1 MDPLEEKIRKK
12 FTSIKAGSKKL
23 LETNIIHSIEVKEK
37 IAYIQLL
44 FSTELNNSKLLD
56 SEQQKDLQKKISSA
70 LLELEEIEDTRFSK
84 SVSSEE
90 AQTKSRANR
99 TIPAQ
104 ANPQNTSLLQNYK
117 NIIVVASGKGGVGK
131 STVALNLA
139 LALHKLGY
147 STALFDADIY
157 GPSIPM
163 MTGTRNIRLTTH
175 QEKLAPLEK
184 FGIEFISIGNLV
196 KEGDSIVWRGP
207 MVHQAIH
214 QMIRDTLWGGGDF
227 MIIDLP
233 PGTGDVQISISQI
246 LKVRAAVIVS
256 TPQDLA
262 LIDARRAMVMFE
274 KVDIPIMGIVENM
287 SSFICPKCGEETA
300 IFGTGGAQEESKNLE
315 MSFLGK
321 IPLDLRIRQS
331 GDKGV
336 PLMSL
341 NKTSSEIRPNKT
353 SPNKAS
359 PNKKNLCEFSA
370 LEESYLTLAQNVIK
384 QNKLLN

>member
-1 MDPLEEKIRKK
+1 MDPLEEKIRKQ
-12 FTSIKAGSKKL
+12 FASIKVGGKKL
-23 LETNIIHSIEVKEK
+23 LETSIVHSVEVKEK

-44 FSTELNNSKLLD
+44 FS
-56 SEQQKDLQKKISSA
+56 SEQINSQQQKNLQKKISPA
-70 LLELEEIEDTRFSK
+70 LLKLKEIEDIRFTK
-84 SVSSEE
+84 SASSEE
-90 AQTKSRANR
+90 AQTKLQANR
-99 TIPAQ
+99 KVQPQ
-104 ANPQNTSLLQNYK
+104 ANPQNTTLLQNYK

-139 LALHKLGY
+139 LALHKLGQ

-163 MTGTRNIRLTTH
+163 MTGTRNIRLTTR
-175 QEKLAPLEK
+175 QEKLVPLEK
-184 FGIEFISIGNLV
+184 FGIEFVSIGHLV

-214 QMIRDTLWGGGDF
+214 QMLRDTLWSGGDF

-233 PGTGDVQISISQI
+233 PGTGDVQISISQM
-246 LKVRAAVIVS
+246 LQVKAAVIVS
-256 TPQDLA
+256 TSQDLA

-274 KVDIPIMGIVENM
+274 KVDIPLMGIVENM

-300 IFGTGGAQEESKNLE
+300 IFGTGGAEKESKNLE

-321 IPLDLRIRQS
+321 IPLDLKIRES

-341 NKTSSEIRPNKT
+341 NKVSL
-353 SPNKAS
+353 NKAKLD
-359 PNKKNLCEFSA
+359 KKNLHEFSA
-370 LEESYLTLAQNVIK
+370 LEESYLTLAKNVIK
-384 QNKLLN
+384 QTYLLN

>member
-1 MDPLEEKIRKK
+1 MDPLEEKIRKQ
-12 FTSIKAGSKKL
+12 FASIKVGGKKL
-23 LETNIIHSIEVKEK
+23 LETNIVHSVEVKEK

-44 FSTELNNSKLLD
+44 FS
-56 SEQQKDLQKKISSA
+56 SEQINSQQQKNLQKKISPA
-70 LLELEEIEDTRFSK
+70 LLKLKEIEDIRFTK
-84 SVSSEE
+84 SASSEE
-90 AQTKSRANR
+90 AQTKLQANR
-99 TIPAQ
+99 KVQPQ
-104 ANPQNTSLLQNYK
+104 ANPQNTTLLQNYK

-139 LALHKLGY
+139 LALHKLGQ

-163 MTGTRNIRLTTH
+163 MTGTRNIRLTTR
-175 QEKLAPLEK
+175 QEKLVPLEK
-184 FGIEFISIGNLV
+184 FGIEFVSIGHLV

-214 QMIRDTLWGGGDF
+214 QMLRDTLWSGGDF

-233 PGTGDVQISISQI
+233 PGTGDVQISISQM
-246 LKVRAAVIVS
+246 LQVKAAVIVS
-256 TPQDLA
+256 TSQDLA

-274 KVDIPIMGIVENM
+274 KVDIPLMGIVENM

-300 IFGTGGAQEESKNLE
+300 IFGTGGAEKESKNLE

-321 IPLDLRIRQS
+321 IPLDLKIRES

-341 NKTSSEIRPNKT
+341 NKANLNKV
-353 SPNKAS
+353 S
-359 PNKKNLCEFSA
+359 
-370 LEESYLTLAQNVIK
+370 
-384 QNKLLN
+384 

>member
-1 MDPLEEKIRKK
+1 MDPLEEKIRKQ
-12 FTSIKAGSKKL
+12 FASIKTGNKEL
-23 LETNIIHSIEVKEK
+23 LETDIIHSIEVKEK

-44 FSTELNNSKLLD
+44 FSNEQLNSQ
-56 SEQQKDLQKKISSA
+56 QQKDLQKKISSA
-70 LLELEEIEDTRFSK
+70 LLKLEEIEDIRFSI
-84 SVSSEE
+84 SDNPEE
-90 AQTKSRANR
+90 AQAKSQANR
-99 TIPAQ
+99 KAQPQ
-104 ANPQNTSLLQNYK
+104 ANPQNTTLLQNYK

-139 LALHKLGY
+139 LALHKLGQ

-163 MTGTRNIRLTTH
+163 MTGTRNIRLTTS
-175 QEKLAPLEK
+175 QEKLVPLEK
-184 FGIEFISIGNLV
+184 FGIEFVSIGHLV

-214 QMIRDTLWGGGDF
+214 QMLRDTLWSGGDF

-233 PGTGDVQISISQI
+233 PGTGDVQISISQM
-246 LKVRAAVIVS
+246 LQVRAAIIVC

-274 KVDIPIMGIVENM
+274 KVDIPLMGIVENM

-300 IFGTGGAQEESKNLE
+300 IFGTGGAEKESKNLE

-321 IPLDLRIRQS
+321 IPLDLKIRES

-341 NKTSSEIRPNKT
+341 NKANLNKV
-353 SPNKAS
+353 SLNKAKLD
-359 PNKKNLCEFSA
+359 KKNLHEFSA
-370 LEESYLTLAQNVIK
+370 LEESYLALAKNVIK
-384 QNKLLN
+384 QNSKI

>member
-1 MDPLEEKIRKK
+1 MDPLEEKIRKQ
-12 FTSIKAGSKKL
+12 FASIKVGGKKL
-23 LETNIIHSIEVKEK
+23 LETNIVHSVEVKEK

-44 FSTELNNSKLLD
+44 FS
-56 SEQQKDLQKKISSA
+56 SEQINSQQQKNLQKKISPA
-70 LLELEEIEDTRFSK
+70 LLKLKEIEDIRFTK
-84 SVSSEE
+84 SASSEE
-90 AQTKSRANR
+90 AQTKLQANR
-99 TIPAQ
+99 KVQPQ
-104 ANPQNTSLLQNYK
+104 ANPQNTTLLQNYK

-139 LALHKLGY
+139 LALHKLGQ

-163 MTGTRNIRLTTH
+163 MTGTRNIRLTTR
-175 QEKLAPLEK
+175 QEKLVPLEK
-184 FGIEFISIGNLV
+184 FGIEFVSIGHLV

-214 QMIRDTLWGGGDF
+214 QMLRDTLWSGGDF

-233 PGTGDVQISISQI
+233 PGTGDVQISISQM
-246 LKVRAAVIVS
+246 LQVKAAVIVS
-256 TPQDLA
+256 TSQDLA

-274 KVDIPIMGIVENM
+274 KVDIPLMGIVENM

-300 IFGTGGAQEESKNLE
+300 IFGTGGAEKESKNLE

-321 IPLDLRIRQS
+321 IPLDLKIRES

-341 NKTSSEIRPNKT
+341 NKVSL
-353 SPNKAS
+353 NKAKLD
-359 PNKKNLCEFSA
+359 KKNLHEFSA
-370 LEESYLTLAQNVIK
+370 LEESYLTLAKNVIK
-384 QNKLLN
+384 QTYLLN

>member
-1 MDPLEEKIRKK
+1 MDPLEEKIRKQ
-12 FTSIKAGSKKL
+12 FVSIKVGGKKL
-23 LETNIIHSIEVKEK
+23 LETNIVHSIEVKEK

-44 FSTELNNSKLLD
+44 FS
-56 SEQQKDLQKKISSA
+56 SEQLNSQQQKNLQKKISPA
-70 LLELEEIEDTRFSK
+70 LLKLKEIEDVRFTK
-84 SVSSEE
+84 SASSEE
-90 AQTKSRANR
+90 AQTKLQANR
-99 TIPAQ
+99 KVQPQ
-104 ANPQNTSLLQNYK
+104 ANPQNTTLLQNYK

-139 LALHKLGY
+139 LALHKLGQ
-147 STALFDADIY
+147 STSLFDADIY

-163 MTGTRNIRLTTH
+163 MTGTRNIRLTTR
-175 QEKLAPLEK
+175 QEKLVPLEK
-184 FGIEFISIGNLV
+184 FGIEFVSIGHLV

-214 QMIRDTLWGGGDF
+214 QMLRDTLWSGGDF

-233 PGTGDVQISISQI
+233 PGTGDVQISISQM
-246 LKVRAAVIVS
+246 LQVRAAIIVC

-274 KVDIPIMGIVENM
+274 KVDIPLMGIVENM

-300 IFGTGGAQEESKNLE
+300 IFGTGGAEKESKNLE

-321 IPLDLRIRQS
+321 IPLDLKIRES

-341 NKTSSEIRPNKT
+341 NKAKLD
-353 SPNKAS
+353 
-359 PNKKNLCEFSA
+359 KKNLHEFSA
-370 LEESYLTLAQNVIK
+370 LEESYLTLAKNVIK
-384 QNKLLN
+384 QTSKI

>member
-1 MDPLEEKIRKK
+1 MDPLEEKIRKQ
-12 FTSIKAGSKKL
+12 FVSIKVGGKKL
-23 LETNIIHSIEVKEK
+23 LETNIVHSIEVKEK

-44 FSTELNNSKLLD
+44 FS
-56 SEQQKDLQKKISSA
+56 SEQLNSQQQKNLQKKISPA
-70 LLELEEIEDTRFSK
+70 LLKLKEIEDIRFTK
-84 SVSSEE
+84 SASSEE
-90 AQTKSRANR
+90 AQTKLQANR
-99 TIPAQ
+99 KVQPQ
-104 ANPQNTSLLQNYK
+104 ANPQNTTLLQNYK

-139 LALHKLGY
+139 LALHKLGQ
-147 STALFDADIY
+147 STSLFDADIY

-163 MTGTRNIRLTTH
+163 MTGTRNIRLTTR
-175 QEKLAPLEK
+175 QEKLVPLEK
-184 FGIEFISIGNLV
+184 FGIEFVSIGHLV

-214 QMIRDTLWGGGDF
+214 QMLRDTLWSGGDF

-233 PGTGDVQISISQI
+233 PGTGDVQISISQM
-246 LKVRAAVIVS
+246 LQVKAAVIVS
-256 TPQDLA
+256 TSQDLA

-274 KVDIPIMGIVENM
+274 KVDIPLMGIVENM

-300 IFGTGGAQEESKNLE
+300 IFGTGGAEKESKNLE

-321 IPLDLRIRQS
+321 IPLDLKIRES

-341 NKTSSEIRPNKT
+341 NKAKLD
-353 SPNKAS
+353 
-359 PNKKNLCEFSA
+359 KKNLHEFSA
-370 LEESYLTLAQNVIK
+370 LEESYLTLAKNVIK
-384 QNKLLN
+384 QTYLLN